1 MKKGE
6 NFCFEIDQVAGK
18 TTKYFSVLVKVSGL
32 LILLDRYLLSLFRL
46 KQQVSHLLL
55 NDCFTGGIIIREET
69 VYEGEIAE
77 ILQRFLKTGKEL
89 FLSSLQHIE
98 STSDL
103 DDLLKKLS
111 DLVYKTQEEMKS
123 QDFLDV
129 LSHSSLDPIA
139 FARIIHNYWL
149 YFSNSGS
156 SAPLKLKSMPGSP
169 KVAFKQKPPLREWIP
184 TLKETTQE
192 GRLELRH
199 VDFGDNKKW
208 KAVLYDYLHD
218 RPMVVEINDLKF
230 LEGLKSTES
239 NEENGILH
247 GDVIVARYFI
257 KDDVLLN
264 KTNIQII
271 EVHDRIRQSQA
282 TQLNLFTAGAATQE
296 TSPKLALEKPQKA
309 VKKRHSSW
317 NRRS

>member
-1 MKKGE
+1 MKGSE
-6 NFCFEIDQVAGK
+6 NFCFEIEQADEK
-18 TTKYFSVLVKVSGL
+18 TTKYFSALVKVSSL
-32 LILLDRYLLSLFRL
+32 LILLDRYLLSLFRM

-55 NDCFTGGIIIREET
+55 SDVLAGRIMIQEKT
-69 VYEGEIAE
+69 VYEGEVAA
-77 ILQRFLKTGKEL
+77 ILHRFLKTGKEL
-89 FLSSLQHIE
+89 ILSSLQDIE

-103 DDLLKKLS
+103 DNILKKLS
-111 DLVYKTQEEMKS
+111 DLVYRTQEEMKS

-139 FARIIHNYWL
+139 FARIINHYWL
-149 YFSNSGS
+149 YFSHSGS
-156 SAPLKLKSMPGSP
+156 ATPLKLSSIAGSP
-169 KVAFKQKPPLREWIP
+169 KVMFKQKPPLREWIP

-199 VDFGDNKKW
+199 VDFGDNKRW

-230 LEGLKSTES
+230 LEGLKSTEG

-257 KDDVLLN
+257 TDDALLN

-282 TQLNLFTAGAATQE
+282 TQLNLFTADAVAQE
-296 TSPKLALEKPQKA
+296 ASSKPVPEKPQKI
-309 VKKRHSSW
+309 VKKKHSSW
-317 NRRS
+317 SKRS